1 MALQHQMI
9 SPLLLKN
16 GGQEANMCCLNS
28 VLQLLRHVPEFLS
41 ELETLRETSAL
52 MNTLHSILSQCGS
65 LQPSSA
71 LLLRDILAVT
81 NTDIS
86 SRGQNDSAQLLGFI
100 LNHCPSDIFDFDT
113 SVEHRF
119 WINNSCNPCPSC
131 KKYPSIVPGTDKVLK
146 LSLDLNKSDT
156 PNPANPS
163 LNHLLKKHFKPQ
175 YQSEGRRC
183 SHCSAARNY
192 PYKEKLNIQVSTV
205 PVYPI
210 GKVEVAGRRI
220 HQKSI
225 AC

>member
-86 SRGQNDSAQLLGFI
+86 SRGQNDS
-100 LNHCPSDIFDFDT
+100 
-113 SVEHRF
+113 V
-119 WINNSCNPCPSC
+119 
-131 KKYPSIVPGTDKVLK
+131 
-146 LSLDLNKSDT
+146 
-156 PNPANPS
+156 
-163 LNHLLKKHFKPQ
+163 
-175 YQSEGRRC
+175 
-183 SHCSAARNY
+183 
-192 PYKEKLNIQVSTV
+192 
-205 PVYPI
+205 
-210 GKVEVAGRRI
+210 
-220 HQKSI
+220 
-225 AC
+225 